1 MAVCVGAAYAEAMAD
16 LPIFDDS
23 QVQTVLCVVAHPD
36 DMEYGGSAAVARWV
50 EHGAHV
56 SYLLLTA
63 GEAGI
68 RDKEPSE
75 VGPLRSQEQR
85 DACAAVGVENL
96 TILDLPDGMLEY
108 GMDLRKRIAR
118 EIRKTKPDT
127 VVTLNWDEKA
137 TWGLNQAD
145 HRAAGLATLDAI
157 RDADNPWVFRDLMA
171 GEGLEPWGVTR
182 LIVNGVVPDYA
193 VELTEANI
201 DAAVDSLRCHKQYL
215 SALGSHPDPQEMITG
230 MTADAGRAAGVA
242 HALGIKLYELR

>member
-1 MAVCVGAAYAEAMAD
+1 MAD

-127 VVTLNWDEKA
+127 VVTLNWGEKA

-215 SALGSHPDPQEMITG
+215 SALGSHPDPKDMITE
-230 MTADAGRAAGVA
+230 MTADAGRAAGVD

>member
-1 MAVCVGAAYAEAMAD
+1 MAD

-50 EHGAHV
+50 ERGASV

-68 RDKEPSE
+68 RDKNPSD

-96 TILDLPDGMLEY
+96 TILDLPDEMLEY
-108 GMDLRKRIAR
+108 GLELRKRIAR
-118 EIRKTKPDT
+118 EIRKIKPDT

-137 TWGLNQAD
+137 MWGLNQAD

-157 RDADNPWVFRDLMA
+157 RDADNPWVFRELMD
-171 GEGLEPWGVTR
+171 EEDLEPWGVTR
-182 LIVNGVVPDYA
+182 LIVNGVEPDYA
-193 VELTEANI
+193 VELSEANI
-201 DAAVDSLRCHKQYL
+201 NAAVESLRCHKQYL
-215 SALGSHPDPQEMITG
+215 SALGSHPDPKEMITG
-230 MTADAGRAAGVA
+230 MTADAGKAAGVD
-242 HALGIKLYELR
+242 HALGIKLYTLR